1 MENDQIDKIVKM
13 VTSFQQLPEEWQS
26 YILGISQALLFAQEH
41 FADGQK
47 LADINAEGTAK
58 KSKKTRDDSK

>member
-1 MENDQIDKIVKM
+1 MENDQIDRIVKM
-13 VTSFQQLPEEWQS
+13 VTSFQQLPEEGQS

-47 LADINAEGTAK
+47 LVDINAEGTAK
-58 KSKKTRDDSK
+58 RSKKVNNYLK